1 MKPSKLSCKLAAAL
15 LLGLGTLTGC
25 QSDGDGS
32 HVTNNYY
39 GTGYRDPWYY
49 GDYNDNRDV
58 IVTPP
63 PDNNQPGNGTPDNG
77 LRPTHPIAK
86 PPQVSRPPSPSR
98 PSIPSVPRPAP
109 RGGGGRGR

>member
-1 MKPSKLSCKLAAAL
+1 MKPSKLSFKLAAAT

-39 GTGYRDPWYY
+39 GHGYRDPWYY

-63 PDNNQPGNGTPDNG
+63 PDGGGSGGGNRPDNG
-77 LRPTHPIAK
+77 LRPTHPIVR
-86 PPQVSRPPSPSR
+86 PPPASRPPSR
-98 PSIPSVPRPAP
+98 PSIPSSPRPSP
-109 RGGGGRGR
+109 RGGRGR

>member
-1 MKPSKLSCKLAAAL
+1 MKPSKLFFKLAAAT

-25 QSDGDGS
+25 ESTDHDGS

-49 GDYNDNRDV
+49 GDYNNNRDV

-63 PDNNQPGNGTPDNG
+63 PDGNGNGGGSQPDNG
-77 LRPTHPIAK
+77 LRPTHPIAR
-86 PPQVSRPPSPSR
+86 PPPASRPPSR
-98 PSIPSVPRPAP
+98 PSIPSAPRPSP
-109 RGGGGRGR
+109 RGGRSR